1 MSAWFHRPKYT
12 IIKKTQDKKDTKI
25 PEGMWVKC
33 EKCDAIILKKELDD
47 NMSVC
52 PKCNMHNRITAKRR
66 IELLVDEG
74 TFVNMFDEIRP
85 VDFLDFPDYKE
96 KLEKS
101 AKKTNLTES
110 CITGTGKING
120 LETGLAVSDFLFLGG
135 SLGSV
140 MGERITSII
149 EVALEKKLPVVIVSA
164 SGGGARMHEAIMSLM
179 QMAKTSA
186 ALSKLADAG
195 LPYISVM
202 TDPTGGGVT
211 ASFAMLGDL
220 NIAEP
225 GAHIMFAGP
234 RVIEGTIK
242 QKLPAGFQRS
252 EFLEQHGMIDMIVDR
267 KDMKETL
274 FKILSSM
281 MDKKRYNA
289 KIS

>member
-1 MSAWFHRPKYT
+1 MAAWFHRPKYT

-33 EKCDAIILKKELDD
+33 EKCDAIVLKKELDD

-52 PKCNMHNRITAKRR
+52 PKCNFHGRITAKRR
-66 IELLVDEG
+66 VELLIDDG
-74 TFVNMFDEIRP
+74 TFVQMFDEVRT
-85 VDFLDFPDYKE
+85 VDFLDFPDYKD
-96 KLEKS
+96 KLNKS
-101 AKKTNLTES
+101 LKKTNLTES

-120 LETGLAVSDFLFLGG
+120 LEVGLAVTDFFFLGG

-140 MGERITSII
+140 MGERITAII
-149 EVALEKKLPVVIVSA
+149 EVALDKKLPVIILSA

-186 ALSKLADAG
+186 ALSRLADAR
-195 LPYISVM
+195 LPYISIL

-225 GAHIMFAGP
+225 DAHIMFAGP

-242 QKLPAGFQRS
+242 QKLPPGFQRS
-252 EFLEQHGMIDMIVDR
+252 EFLQQHGMIDMIVNR
-267 KDMKETL
+267 KEMKETL
-274 FKILSSM
+274 FKVLSSM
-281 MDKKRYNA
+281 QDKKRYNA
-289 KIS
+289 KIC